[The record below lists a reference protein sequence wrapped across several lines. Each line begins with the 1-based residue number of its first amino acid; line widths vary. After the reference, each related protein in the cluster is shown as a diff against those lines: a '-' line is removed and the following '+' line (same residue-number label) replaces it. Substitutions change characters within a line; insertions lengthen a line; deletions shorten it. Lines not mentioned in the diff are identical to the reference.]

1 MAGKKK
7 DNQKESGKNKLF
19 TVFGE
24 FDSMEQINMKAQ
36 ELKGEPNTL
45 KELAKENGIDMDLAD
60 MYLQGFLPELIPSP
74 DVAAIGKLD
83 VEVAA
88 LSDKNMEVGSGIAD
102 YLKQKAA
109 EDEKVARAIRKKGKS
124 LEEICK
130 DVWDEASKR
139 KKGNCAYIPPF
150 EVFQLARAYYLKE
163 DKA

>member
-1 MAGKKK
+1 MADKKK
-7 DNQKESGKNKLF
+7 TDKKKEDNKLF
-19 TVFGE
+19 KVFGE
-24 FDSMEQINMKAQ
+24 FDSMEQINSKAQ
-36 ELKGEPNTL
+36 ELKEQPEQL
-45 KELAKENGIDMDLAD
+45 KELAKENGIEQDLAD

-102 YLKQKAA
+102 YMKQKAA
-109 EDEKVARAIRKKGKS
+109 EDENVARAIRKKGKS
-124 LEEICK
+124 LEKICK
-130 DVWDEASKR
+130 DIWDEASKR
-139 KKGNCAYIPPF
+139 RKGNCAYIPPF

>member
-1 MAGKKK
+1 MADKKK
-7 DNQKESGKNKLF
+7 TDKKKEDNKLF
-19 TVFGE
+19 QVFGE
-24 FDSMEQINMKAQ
+24 FDSMEQINRKAQ
-36 ELKGEPNTL
+36 ELKEQPEQL
-45 KELAKENGIDMDLAD
+45 KELAKENGIEQDLAD

-102 YLKQKAA
+102 YM
-109 EDEKVARAIRKKGKS
+109 ARAIRKKGKS
-124 LEEICK
+124 LEKICK
-130 DVWDEASKR
+130 DIWDEASKR
-139 KKGNCAYIPPF
+139 RKGNCAYIPPF

>member
-1 MAGKKK
+1 MADKKK
-7 DNQKESGKNKLF
+7 TDKKKEDNKLF
-19 TVFGE
+19 QVFGE
-24 FDSMEQINMKAQ
+24 FDSMEQINSRAQ
-36 ELKGEPNTL
+36 ELKGEPEQL
-45 KELAKENGIDMDLAD
+45 KELAKENGIELELAD

-102 YLKQKAA
+102 YMKQKAA
-109 EDEKVARAIRKKGKS
+109 EDEKIARAIRKKGKS
-124 LEEICK
+124 LEKICK

-139 KKGNCAYIPPF
+139 RKGNCAYIPPF

>member
-1 MAGKKK
+1 MKK
-7 DNQKESGKNKLF
+7 DEKKNGLYR
-19 TVFGE
+19 VFGE
-24 FDSMEQINMKAQ
+24 FDSMEQINEKAK
-36 ELKGEPNTL
+36 ELKGNPDEL

-60 MYLQGFLPELIPSP
+60 MYLQGFLQELIPSP

-102 YLKQKAA
+102 YMKQKAT
-109 EDEKVARAIRKKGKS
+109 EDDKMARAIRKKGKS
-124 LEEICK
+124 LIQICE
-130 DVWDEASKR
+130 DIWDEASKR

-163 DKA
+163 DQA